1 MGRRQPG
8 FTSPMDESMPPLLPR
23 TRRAGFTLIELLIV
37 LVIIGILSSIALP
50 SYSKYVIRSKRSAA
64 QSIMYDISNREE
76 QYMLANRSYADK
88 ATLESNGYSLA
99 PEVAKNYNYDVTV
112 STTGTPVYT
121 IAFTA
126 IGNQTSDGDLSL
138 TNTGVKTPAAK
149 W

>member
-1 MGRRQPG
+1 ML
-8 FTSPMDESMPPLLPR
+8 PLPSR
-23 TRRAGFTLIELLIV
+23 TRRGGFTLIELLVV
-37 LVIIGILSSIALP
+37 LVIIGILAGISLP

-88 ATLESNGYSLA
+88 ATLESNGFRL
-99 PEVAKNYNYDVTV
+99 PTEVAQNYSYDVTV
-112 STTGTPVYT
+112 STTAAPGYT

-126 IGNQTSDGDLSL
+126 IAKQASDGNLSL
-138 TNTGVKTPAAK
+138 TNTGMKTPAEK